1 MKTTPFLLVM
11 YGTKLKVVDSLLFIM
26 EFCFFFRLPRGGM
39 TSRVQKNPHSMT
51 PKPIVNKVHNHK
63 QNPPSILQITANF
76 NQIYLQ
82 KHKFNK
88 LTHTH

>member
-1 MKTTPFLLVM
+1 M

-26 EFCFFFRLPRGGM
+26 EFCFSLRLPRVGM
-39 TSRVQKNPHSMT
+39 TSSMQKSPHLMT

-63 QNPPSILQITANF
+63 QNPPSILQIATNF
-76 NQIYLQ
+76 NHIYLQ

-88 LTHTH
+88 LIHTH